1 MFSDLI
7 GRRLKIKI
15 NNKNRKIEEKF
26 QYIWLILVSKLNLL
40 ENNFKTSA
48 KGWNKPKIPTFLGPI
63 RIWKIPKIFR
73 SIIVKKAKDKNKK
86 IKINIKFNIIKIII
100 LMFFIFFLS
109 IYFYNFI
116 KFLII
121 SEIIFIFFYL
131 NFNLSKKLN
140 SLRFT
145 IYFISLIIIE
155 SRIGIILFFEIINKN
170 KFLFVRNL
178 FLF

>member
-1 MFSDLI
+1 
-7 GRRLKIKI
+7 
-15 NNKNRKIEEKF
+15 
-26 QYIWLILVSKLNLL
+26 
-40 ENNFKTSA
+40 
-48 KGWNKPKIPTFLGPI
+48 
-63 RIWKIPKIFR
+63 
-73 SIIVKKAKDKNKK
+73 
-86 IKINIKFNIIKIII
+86 
-100 LMFFIFFLS
+100 MFFIFFLS